1 MWTLASI
8 VGGAALA
15 LVMSLVG
22 LWLISQWWLW
32 RPSRSPFNP
41 LDIDVHAISDARLE
55 DVRRRSIEAARWPSD
70 RVPDR
75 GFVGPAYQHH

>member
-32 RPSRSPFNP
+32 HPSRSTFNP
-41 LDIDVHAISDARLE
+41 LDIDIHAISDAAPE
-55 DVRRRSIEAARWPSD
+55 DVRRRSIEPARWPND

-75 GFVGPAYQHH
+75 SFVDPAYQHR